1 VEGNR
6 SVEPGL
12 IRRPATAFSQLRGV
26 VAGTGFEPV

>member
-6 SVEPGL
+6 SVEPRL
-12 IRRPATAFSQLRGV
+12 IRRPVAAFSQLRGV